1 MKTRSIISALLALAL
16 TACVEPQE
24 KKIIALTFDDGP
36 NTTITPQVLDIL
48 AMYDAK
54 ATFFLEGRFIN
65 DTTADVIRRMDSMG
79 CEVCNHAKTHPYM
92 NTLTSEEIVEQVSY
106 TDSCITAITGK
117 TPKFFRPPYI
127 AVNQLMHA
135 VIRHTFISG
144 VGCED
149 WLPEVTAEMRVDR
162 VLANACDGQIVLLH
176 DGDWN
181 APTPEVVARVV
192 PALIEQG
199 YELVTVSELFE
210 RKGVKP
216 VPHHQ
221 VIYSIVPPVET
232 PAKE

>member
-1 MKTRSIISALLALAL
+1 MKSSVYISAIAALAL

-48 AMYDAK
+48 EMNDAK
-54 ATFFLEGRFIN
+54 ATFFLEGRFIDDN
-65 DTTADVIRRMDSMG
+65 TIPVIKRMDAMG

-92 NTLTSEEIVEQVSY
+92 NTLSSDEITSEIAY
-106 TDSCITAITGK
+106 TDSCVTAIIGK

-135 VIRHTFISG
+135 IIRHTFIAG

-149 WLPEVTAEMRVDR
+149 WLPEVTADMRVDR
-162 VLANACDGQIVLLH
+162 VLENACDGQIILLH

-192 PALIEQG
+192 PALQEQG

-216 VPHHQ
+216 SPHHQ
-221 VIYSIVPPVET
+221 TIYSTVPQET
-232 PAKE
+232 PALQ

>member
-1 MKTRSIISALLALAL
+1 MKTRIILAALMALML
-16 TACVEPQE
+16 TACVEPKE

-48 AMYDAK
+48 ELYDSK
-54 ATFFLEGRFIN
+54 ATFFLEGRFI
-65 DTTADVIRRMDSMG
+65 DETTAPVIKRMDEMG

-92 NTLTSEEIVEQVSY
+92 NTLTSDEITEQIAY
-106 TDSCITAITGK
+106 TDSCVTAIIGK

-135 VIRHTFISG
+135 MIRHTFIAG

-149 WLPEVTAEMRVDR
+149 WVPEVTAAMRVDR
-162 VLANACDGQIVLLH
+162 VLENACDGQIVLLH

-181 APTPEVVARVV
+181 APTPEVVARIV
-192 PALIEQG
+192 PALIDEG

-216 VPHHQ
+216 RPHEEIVYSMVPQ
-221 VIYSIVPPVET
+221 EVSE
-232 PAKE
+232 